1 MCQKKKKKKKSF
13 TFLTFRSGSS
23 GRGIFG
29 GGGIFVGTFRGGV
42 GGGGIGG
49 GGPTAEASSV
59 EVDVVVVDLTF
70 LGGSCGGL
78 IVLEGADEAEVE
90 SGLGGMAGLLGVVV
104 VVVLFKKVV
113 PLVGKRIAEWGRPD
127 DTCKNKNV
135 QYYY

>member
-90 SGLGGMAGLLGVVV
+90 SGLGGMAGLLGLVVV
-104 VVVLFKKVV
+104 VVVLLKKVV
-113 PLVGKRIAEWGRPD
+113 PLVGKRIAE
-127 DTCKNKNV
+127 
-135 QYYY
+135 